1 MISLKEHHVLMINRP
16 VQQEIQ
22 WNSQFPGKKNPVL
35 LQQKEENVSEETN
48 DDADINAEANKVN
61 DNKKDMVVTMKK

>member
-1 MISLKEHHVLMINRP
+1 MLMINRP

-61 DNKKDMVVTMKK
+61 DNKKDMVVTMKE